1 MNDLI
6 TYAFKNLKKR
16 MLRSSLTVLS
26 ILVGIMAI
34 FILVSFGQGL
44 SNYMSETF
52 DELGADKLIALPR
65 GGFLGAGSAF
75 FFTDDEI
82 TVVERTPGVRS
93 AAGMSYDFTEAQ
105 RSQTDAPVGLIAMG
119 LPTTGREGDLARDMF
134 PVDIVEGRYLRNNE
148 RDNVVVGY
156 SFSQP
161 NRVFERAISVGERIF
176 VRGREMRVIGI
187 FGEMGNP
194 EDDRAVY
201 MDINIYAEL
210 FNKENRFEYIY
221 IQAQPNTDVD
231 RLRDEIAR
239 RLRRHL
245 DQEEGHEEFFVQTF
259 QSLLESYGNIILVI
273 NSIVT
278 MIALISVVV
287 AGINTTNT
295 MYTSVLERTQEIGVM
310 KAIGAKN
317 SDILKIFLFES
328 GTLGLIGGFA
338 GIVLGYLAAS
348 AGGIILAQ
356 IGYSILQPFFPWW
369 LWVGSLIFAITVG
382 TLSGILPAMQA
393 SKQNPVD
400 ALRYE

>member
-1 MNDLI
+1 
-6 TYAFKNLKKR
+6 
-16 MLRSSLTVLS
+16 MLRSSLTILS

-52 DELGADKLIALPR
+52 DEMGADKLIVMPR
-65 GGFLGAGSAF
+65 GGFMGMGSSF

-82 TVVERTPGVRS
+82 NLVERTPGVRA
-93 AAGMSYDFTEAQ
+93 AAGMSYDFTEVQ
-105 RSQTDAPVGLIAMG
+105 RSRTDAPIGLVAMG
-119 LPTTGREGDLARDMF
+119 LPTSGRAGDVARESF
-134 PVDIVEGRYLRNNE
+134 PVDVIEGRYFRNNE

-161 NRVFERAISVGERIF
+161 NRVFERAISVGDRIF
-176 VRGREMRVIGI
+176 VRGKEVRVIGI

-201 MDINIYAEL
+201 MDINNYAEL
-210 FNKENRFEYIY
+210 FNKQNQYEYIFL
-221 IQAQPNTDVD
+221 QAQPNVDID
-231 RLRDEIAR
+231 RLRDELAR

-245 DQEEGHEEFFVQTF
+245 DQEEGHEEFYVQTF
-259 QSLLESYGNIILVI
+259 KDLLDSYGNIILVI

-287 AGINTTNT
+287 AAINTTNT
-295 MYTSVLERTQEIGVM
+295 MYTSVLERTQEIGIM
-310 KAIGAKN
+310 KAIGARN

-328 GTLGLIGGFA
+328 GTLGLIGGLV
-338 GIVLGYLAAS
+338 GIILGYLAAS
-348 AGGIILAQ
+348 LGGIILAQ
-356 IGYSILQPFFPWW
+356 LGYSMLQPFFPWW
-369 LWVGSLIFAITVG
+369 LWAGSLLFAVSVG
-382 TLSGILPAMQA
+382 TLSGILPAFQA
-393 SKQNPVD
+393 AKQNPVD